1 MIIFRRIHTLVYT
14 KKQHVVIQT
23 TSLLMVMGN
32 RLQGFKSICVQ
43 MVLIDG
49 IITWNPQSKISRYV
63 EFFFAKTNGQ
73 STNYSFF
80 LLDGLVIYFFCS
92 EIKLEEAAILHY
104 TYTKFS
110 DLTSRRDRCGCK
122 PTKEDVKRCFI
133 LEFDRLVSYLFFPL
147 LYLHSI
153 YCCPMGTGHLVNIIT
168 VSWLKRWN
176 NTFISFKWYDIKNEM
191 GRKMARWLIILWKC
205 LWKLSWVETISV
217 YTIYACN
224 IFF

>member
-1 MIIFRRIHTLVYT
+1 MW
-14 KKQHVVIQT
+14 
-23 TSLLMVMGN
+23 S
-32 RLQGFKSICVQ
+32 
-43 MVLIDG
+43 
-49 IITWNPQSKISRYV
+49 
-63 EFFFAKTNGQ
+63 FFAKTNGQ

-92 EIKLEEAAILHY
+92 EIKLEEAVILHY

-191 GRKMARWLIILWKC
+191 GRKIARWFIILWKC
-205 LWKLSWVETISV
+205 LWKLSWVETISI

>member
-1 MIIFRRIHTLVYT
+1 
-14 KKQHVVIQT
+14 
-23 TSLLMVMGN
+23 MGN
-32 RLQGFKSICVQ
+32 RLQGFRSICVQ

-49 IITWNPQSKISRYV
+49 IITWNLQSKISQYA

-73 STNYSFF
+73 STNYRLF
-80 LLDGLVIYFFCS
+80 LLDGLVIYIFLCS

-147 LYLHSI
+147 LYLCSI
-153 YCCPMGTGHLVNIIT
+153 YCCPMGTCHLVNIVT
-168 VSWLKRWN
+168 VSWLKHWN
-176 NTFISFKWYDIKNEM
+176 KTFISFKWYDIKNER
-191 GRKMARWLIILWKC
+191 GRKMARWFIILWKC
-205 LWKLSWVETISV
+205 ETVGWKQSQFTQ
-217 YTIYACN
+217 YACS
-224 IFF
+224 IFV